1 MINEVTGEMIQ
12 QKWHLFVLVPEKPG
26 HQDAEL
32 CCDVMQLLLTSP
44 QPGKADLQSAQR
56 CTGVSP
62 WLNTSQIRRYYADAS
77 CRNNCIR

>member
-26 HQDAEL
+26 HQEAEL

-44 QPGKADLQSAQR
+44 YPGESRPAVSSAMHRGFPLAQYISNPQILCR
-56 CTGVSP
+56 CK
-62 WLNTSQIRRYYADAS
+62 L
-77 CRNNCIR
+77 